1 VCNAT
6 PLIHLS
12 RIGRVELLRELYT
25 EILVPSAVLD
35 EIIRDPSV
43 ALDAAFTSGW
53 LKRVSANNREQVD
66 QIERDLG
73 GRGEAEVI
81 AVALEIEGAIVLI
94 DERAAR
100 TYARSRGL
108 QVLGTV
114 GAVLNAKR
122 RGLIERATPL
132 LDDLRRSGF
141 WLDDA
146 TYRRARELVSE
157 P

>member
-1 VCNAT
+1 MDV
-6 PLIHLS
+6 LH
-12 RIGRVELLRELYT
+12 ELYT

-35 EIIRDPSV
+35 EVVRDPSV
-43 ALDAAFTSGW
+43 ALDAAFASGW
-53 LKRVSANNREQVD
+53 LKRVTASNRERVYQV
-66 QIERDLG
+66 ERALG

-81 AVALEIEGAIVLI
+81 GVALELEGAIVLI
-94 DERAAR
+94 DEKAAR
-100 TYARSRGL
+100 AYARSLGL

-114 GAVLNAKR
+114 GVVLDAKR
-122 RGLIERATPL
+122 RGLIDRATPL

-146 TYRRARELVSE
+146 TYRRARGLASE

>member
-1 VCNAT
+1 MD
-6 PLIHLS
+6 
-12 RIGRVELLRELYT
+12 LLRELYA
-25 EILVPSAVLD
+25 EVLVPNTVVDEVARHPAVDL
-35 EIIRDPSV
+35 EV
-43 ALDAAFTSGW
+43 ALASGW
-53 LKRVSANNREQVD
+53 LKRVAPGNRLHVD

-81 AVALEIEGAIVLI
+81 AVALELESALVLI
-94 DERAAR
+94 DGKAAR
-100 TYARSRGL
+100 TYARARGL
-108 QVLGTV
+108 QVRGTLG
-114 GAVLNAKR
+114 VLLHAKR

-146 TYRRARELVSE
+146 TYRKARELASE

>member
-1 VCNAT
+1 M
-6 PLIHLS
+6 IHLS
-12 RIGRVELLRELYT
+12 RIGRVELLRDLYD
-25 EILVPSAVLD
+25 EILVPNAVLD
-35 EIIRDPSV
+35 EVVRDPSV
-43 ALDAAFTSGW
+43 VLDAAFASGW
-53 LKRVSANNREQVD
+53 LKRVTVSNRERVD

-81 AVALEIEGAIVLI
+81 AVALELEGAIVLI

-100 TYARSRGL
+100 TYARSHGL

-114 GAVLNAKR
+114 GVVLDAKR
-122 RGLIERATPL
+122 RALIERATPL